1 MIEELKKIIQG
12 EVAVDEKTLGEYSAD
27 ASIFQ
32 VRPQAVVFPK
42 DGEDVAALVKF
53 VNEHKAEI
61 PPLSL
66 TGRSAGTDMS
76 GGPLNESII
85 VGFTKYM
92 NKVLGFEGDRVRVQ
106 PGMYYRD
113 FEKEAEV
120 KDLLLPSYPASKD
133 LAALGG
139 LINNNSGGELTLR
152 WGKTNRY
159 VEELKV
165 VLSDGNEY
173 TLRKLSKSELN
184 EKRRQENFE
193 GTIYRRVHD
202 ILEENYDLIQ
212 GARPNVTKNSAG
224 YALWDVYN
232 RDVFDLTQL
241 FVGAQG
247 TLGLVTEATLRL
259 VTPPK
264 HRRLAVLFLKDWKRV
279 PELVNKVL
287 PLEPESMEAFDDAT
301 MKLAIRFFPEIARRT
316 EGHNLFSLAW
326 QFIPEFFIGLRM
338 LGLPKLVMLVEIAEK
353 DEAEADRKLEEL
365 HGAMKKL
372 KVIHRLVPTEQAA
385 EKYWIIRRESF
396 ALLRNH
402 VSGKRTAPFV
412 DDFIVRPEFLPDV
425 LPKILAVLK
434 QYKIGATM
442 AGHAGDGNFHIIPLM
457 DLSKKSEQEK
467 IPVVSGLVY
476 DIVLA
481 HEGSI
486 TAEHNDGIIRTPYL
500 EKMYGEE
507 VYNIFKEIKD
517 IFDPQ
522 NIFNPGKKVGG
533 TMEYAVKHINHE

>member
-1 MIEELKKIIQG
+1 MVEELKKIIQG
-12 EVAVDEKTLGEYSAD
+12 EVATDEKTLVEYSAD
-27 ASIFQ
+27 ASVFQ
-32 VRPQAVVFPK
+32 VRPKVVVFPK
-42 DGEDVAALVKF
+42 DATDISALVKF
-53 VNEHKAEI
+53 VSSQKAHD
-61 PPLSL
+61 PSLSL
-66 TGRSAGTDMS
+66 TARSAGTDMS

-92 NKVLGFEGDRVRVQ
+92 NRILGFEGDRVRVQ

-113 FEKEAEV
+113 FATEAEA

-133 LAALGG
+133 LAAMGG

-165 VLSDGNEY
+165 VLADGNEY
-173 TLRKLSKSELN
+173 TLSKLTLNELN
-184 EKRRQENFE
+184 AKRRQEDFE
-193 GTIYRRVHD
+193 GDIYRRVHD
-202 ILEENYDLIQ
+202 VLEKNYDVIQ
-212 GARPNVTKNSAG
+212 SARPNVTKNSAG

-232 RDVFDLTQL
+232 RDTFDLTQL

-247 TLGLVTEATLRL
+247 TLGFVTEAKLRL
-259 VTPPK
+259 ITPPK

-279 PELVNKVL
+279 PELVNALL
-287 PLEPESMEAFDDAT
+287 PLDPESMEVFDDAT
-301 MKLAIRFFPEIARRT
+301 LKLALRFFPEIAKRT
-316 EGHNLFSLAW
+316 EGHNMFSLAR
-326 QFIPEFFIGLRM
+326 QFIPEFFIGVRM
-338 LGLPKLVMLVEIAEK
+338 LGLPKLVMLVEIAEN

-365 HGAMKKL
+365 HRETKKL
-372 KVIHRLVPTEQAA
+372 KTIHRLVRTEEDA

-396 ALLRNH
+396 ALLRKH
-402 VSGKRTAPFV
+402 VGDKRTAPFV
-412 DDFIVRPEFLPDV
+412 DDFIVRPEFLPEV
-425 LPKILAVLK
+425 LPQILAILK
-434 QYKIGATM
+434 RYKIGATL

-476 DIVLA
+476 DIVLKY
-481 HEGSI
+481 EGST
-486 TAEHNDGIIRTPYL
+486 TAEHNDGIIRTPYV

-533 TMEYAVKHINHE
+533 TMEYAVRHINHE

>member
-1 MIEELKKIIQG
+1 MVEELKKIIQG
-12 EVAVDEKTLGEYSAD
+12 EVATDEKTLVEYSAD
-27 ASIFQ
+27 ASVFQ
-32 VRPQAVVFPK
+32 VRPKAVVFPK
-42 DGEDVAALVKF
+42 DATDISALVKF
-53 VNEHKAEI
+53 VSSQKAHD
-61 PPLSL
+61 PSLSL
-66 TGRSAGTDMS
+66 TARSAGTDMS

-92 NKVLGFEGDRVRVQ
+92 NRILGFEGDRVRVQ

-113 FEKEAEV
+113 FAAEAEA

-133 LAALGG
+133 LAAMGG

-165 VLSDGNEY
+165 VLADGNEY
-173 TLRKLSKSELN
+173 TLSKLTLNELN
-184 EKRRQENFE
+184 AKRRQEDFE
-193 GTIYRRVHD
+193 GDMYRRVHD
-202 ILEENYDLIQ
+202 VLEKNYDTIQ
-212 GARPNVTKNSAG
+212 NARPNVTKNSAG

-232 RDVFDLTQL
+232 RDTFDLTQL

-247 TLGLVTEATLRL
+247 TLGFVTEAKLRL
-259 VTPPK
+259 ITPPK

-279 PELVNKVL
+279 PELVNAFL
-287 PLEPESMEAFDDAT
+287 SLDPESMEVFDDAT
-301 MKLAIRFFPEIARRT
+301 LKLALRFFPEIARRT
-316 EGHNLFSLAW
+316 QGHNIVSLAR
-326 QFIPEFFIGLRM
+326 QFIPEFFIGVRM
-338 LGLPKLVMLVEIAEK
+338 LGLPKLVMLVEIAEN

-365 HGAMKKL
+365 HREAKKL
-372 KVIHRLVPTEQAA
+372 KTIHRLVRTEEDA

-396 ALLRNH
+396 ALLRKH
-402 VSGKRTAPFV
+402 VGGKRTAPFV
-412 DDFIVRPEFLPDV
+412 DDFIVRPEFLPEV
-425 LPKILAVLK
+425 LPQILAILK
-434 QYKIGATM
+434 QYKIGATL

-476 DIVLA
+476 DIVLKY
-481 HEGSI
+481 EGST
-486 TAEHNDGIIRTPYL
+486 TAEHNDGIIRTPYV

-533 TMEYAVKHINHE
+533 TMEYAVRHINHE

>member
-1 MIEELKKIIQG
+1 MIEELKKAIQG
-12 EVAVDEKTLGEYSAD
+12 EVATDEETLGEYSAD

-42 DGEDVAALVKF
+42 DGADVAALVKF
-53 VNEHKAEI
+53 VNERKAQD
-61 PPLSL
+61 PALSL
-66 TGRSAGTDMS
+66 TARSAGTDMS

-85 VGFTKYM
+85 VGFTKHM
-92 NKVLGFEGDRVRVQ
+92 NNLLGFEGDRVRVQ

-113 FEKEAEV
+113 FEKEAEA
-120 KDLLLPSYPASKD
+120 KDLLLPSYPASKG

-173 TLRKLSKSELN
+173 ELRKLTMNELN
-184 EKRRQENFE
+184 AKRRQEDFE
-193 GTIYRRVHD
+193 GDVYRRVHD
-202 ILEENYDLIQ
+202 VLEKSYDVIQ
-212 GARPNVTKNSAG
+212 SARPNVTKNSAG

-247 TLGLVTEATLRL
+247 TLGLVTEAKLRL
-259 VTPPK
+259 ITPPK

-279 PELVNKVL
+279 PELVNAIL
-287 PLEPESMEAFDDAT
+287 PLDPESMEVFDDAT
-301 MKLAIRFFPEIARRT
+301 MKLALRFFPEIARRT
-316 EGHNLFSLAW
+316 QGHNLFSLAW
-326 QFIPEFFIGLRM
+326 QFVPEFFIGVRM

-353 DEAEADRKLEEL
+353 DEAEADKKLEEL
-365 HGAMKKL
+365 HRAVKKL
-372 KVIHRLVPTEQAA
+372 KTIHRLVRTQEAA

-396 ALLRNH
+396 SLLRGH

-412 DDFIVRPEFLPDV
+412 DDFIVRPEFLPEV
-425 LPKILAVLK
+425 LPKILAILK
-434 QYKIGATM
+434 QYRIGVTL

-467 IPVVSGLVY
+467 IPVVSDKVY
-476 DIVLA
+476 EIVLA

-507 VYNIFKEIKD
+507 VYNIFKEIKE

-533 TMEYAVKHINHE
+533 TMDYAVRHINHE

>member
-12 EVAVDEKTLGEYSAD
+12 EVATDEKVLEEYSAD

-32 VRPQAVVFPK
+32 VRPTAVVFPR
-42 DGEDVAALVKF
+42 DAADVSAIVKF
-53 VNEHKAEI
+53 VSRHKQED
-61 PPLSL
+61 PSLSV
-66 TGRSAGTDMS
+66 TARSAGTDMS

-85 VGFTKYM
+85 VGFTKHM
-92 NKVLGFEGDRVRVQ
+92 NNLLGFEGSRVRVQ

-113 FEKEAEV
+113 FEVEAE
-120 KDLLLPSYPASKD
+120 KKNLLLPSYPASKD

-173 TLRKLSKSELN
+173 ALRKLTMNELN
-184 EKRRQENFE
+184 AKRRQEDFE
-193 GTIYRRVHD
+193 GDVYRRVHD
-202 ILEENYDLIQ
+202 LLEKNYDTIQ
-212 GARPNVTKNSAG
+212 AARPNVTKNSAG

-232 RDVFDLTQL
+232 RDTFDLTQL

-259 VTPPK
+259 IEPPK

-279 PELVNKVL
+279 PEVVNALL
-287 PLEPESMEAFDDAT
+287 PLDPESMEVFDDAT
-301 MKLAIRFFPEIARRT
+301 MKLALRFFPEIAKRT
-316 EGHNLFSLAW
+316 EGHNIFSLAW
-326 QFIPEFFIGLRM
+326 QFIPEFFVGVRM
-338 LGLPKLVMLVEIAEK
+338 LGLPKLVMLVEIAENS
-353 DEAEADRKLEEL
+353 EAEADRKLQEV
-365 HGAMKKL
+365 HRAAKKL
-372 KVIHRLVPTEQAA
+372 RVIHRLVPTEAAA

-396 ALLRNH
+396 ALLRKH
-402 VSGKRTAPFV
+402 VDDKRTAPFV
-412 DDFIVRPEFLPDV
+412 DDFIVRPEFLPEV
-425 LPKILAVLK
+425 LPKILAILK
-434 QYKIGATM
+434 QYKIGATL

-457 DLSKKSEQEK
+457 DLSKKEEQEK
-467 IPVVSGLVY
+467 IQPVSDAVY
-476 DIVLA
+476 DTVLA
-481 HEGSI
+481 HEGST

-507 VYNIFKEIKD
+507 VYNIFKEIKE

-533 TMEYAVKHINHE
+533 TMEYAVKHINHS

>member
-12 EVAVDEKTLGEYSAD
+12 EVATDEKVLEEYSAD

-32 VRPQAVVFPK
+32 VRPTAVVFPR
-42 DGEDVAALVKF
+42 DAADVSAIVKF
-53 VNEHKAEI
+53 VSRHKQED
-61 PPLSL
+61 PSLSV
-66 TGRSAGTDMS
+66 TARSAGTDMS

-85 VGFTKYM
+85 VGFTKHM
-92 NKVLGFEGDRVRVQ
+92 NNLLGFEGSRVRVQ

-113 FEKEAEV
+113 FEVEAE
-120 KDLLLPSYPASKD
+120 KKNLLLPSYPASKD

-173 TLRKLSKSELN
+173 TLRKLTMNELN
-184 EKRRQENFE
+184 AKRRQEDFE
-193 GTIYRRVHD
+193 GDVYRRVHD
-202 ILEENYDLIQ
+202 LLEKNYDTIQ
-212 GARPNVTKNSAG
+212 AARPNVTKNSAG

-232 RDVFDLTQL
+232 RDTFDLTQL

-259 VTPPK
+259 IEPPK

-279 PELVNKVL
+279 PEVVNALL
-287 PLEPESMEAFDDAT
+287 PLDPESMEVFDDAT
-301 MKLAIRFFPEIARRT
+301 MKLALRFFPEIAKRT
-316 EGHNLFSLAW
+316 EGHNIFSLAW
-326 QFIPEFFIGLRM
+326 QFIPEFFVGVRM
-338 LGLPKLVMLVEIAEK
+338 LGLPKLVMLVEIAENS
-353 DEAEADRKLEEL
+353 EAEADRKLQEV
-365 HGAMKKL
+365 HRAAKKL
-372 KVIHRLVPTEQAA
+372 RVIHRLVPTEAAA

-396 ALLRNH
+396 ALLRKH
-402 VSGKRTAPFV
+402 VDDKRTAPFV
-412 DDFIVRPEFLPDV
+412 DDFIVRPEFLPEV
-425 LPKILAVLK
+425 LPKILAILK
-434 QYKIGATM
+434 QYKIGATL

-457 DLSKKSEQEK
+457 DLSKKEEQEK
-467 IPVVSGLVY
+467 IQPVSDAVY
-476 DIVLA
+476 DTVLA
-481 HEGSI
+481 HEGST

-507 VYNIFKEIKD
+507 VYNIFKEIKE

-533 TMEYAVKHINHE
+533 TMEYAVKHINHS